1 MVRQKGLA
9 ETELQGVTGV
19 SQDPGESDEA
29 YRFRLVDMTND
40 ALPDCWEELS
50 SFTQQYYND
59 CVSRLSE
66 SKDVPA
72 FPVHPDD
79 ITGDD
84 MSTETMTPRTTS
96 GQFAKKSDTAPPAD
110 KSMTPATPD
119 ATPVIG
125 VATKDTYGLRLGTLS
140 SRAAEM
146 FTKGAKMAEVKKET
160 GINHYNLLRK
170 LEASG
175 HTVTREDAVITLTR
189 GGDGGFAGDPD
200 TSLAGGG
207 VS

>member
-1 MVRQKGLA
+1 MVRQKGLV
-9 ETELQGVTGV
+9 ETELQGVTGI

-29 YRFRLVDMTND
+29 YRFRLVHMTDD

-50 SFTQQYYND
+50 SFTQNYYND
-59 CVSRLSE
+59 CVSKLSE
-66 SKDVPA
+66 SPDSTLA

-84 MSTETMTPRTTS
+84 MSTETATRDNT
-96 GQFAKKSDTAPPAD
+96 GKFAKS
-110 KSMTPATPD
+110 ATPSD
-119 ATPVIG
+119 VEAAAAAVVLPTAKLVIG
-125 VATKDTYGLRLGTLS
+125 TVTKDTYGLRLGTLS

-170 LEASG
+170 LEAGG
-175 HTVTREDAVITLTR
+175 HVVTREDAVITLTR
-189 GGDGGFAGDPD
+189 GGEGDVAPAD